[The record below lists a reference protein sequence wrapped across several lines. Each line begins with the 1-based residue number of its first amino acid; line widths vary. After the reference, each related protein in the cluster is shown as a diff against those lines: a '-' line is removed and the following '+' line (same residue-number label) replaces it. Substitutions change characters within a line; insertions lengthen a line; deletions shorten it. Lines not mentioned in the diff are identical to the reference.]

1 MRPILGLRYDL
12 RSAPFG
18 KDHATLYAAMLE
30 QAQWADQLGFTTVT
44 FSEHHVSDDGYLP
57 SPLMAAATV
66 LGATKQ
72 IRAMVSAL
80 LLPLYDPIRLA
91 EDMAVLDLLSGG
103 RIDLT
108 IGAGYRKEEFDLL
121 DRPFKGRFKE
131 IEESVDALRK
141 AWTGEPFEYKGRTVQ
156 VLPKPLRP
164 GGPMLLLG
172 GSSEGAARRAA
183 RIADGF
189 VPTVPELVSVY
200 LDECKKLGKAPGISG
215 GASGPM
221 FIHVSEDP
229 DRAWSKIA
237 PHALHESNSYGR
249 WLSENGNAGP
259 YQEVDNADLLRA
271 SGTYAV
277 MTPDEAVAHAKSTF
291 MLMLH
296 PLMGGLDPEV
306 AAESLEL
313 IERKVLPQFE
323 NS

>member
-18 KDHATLYAAMLE
+18 KDHATIYAAMME
-30 QAQWADQLGFTTVT
+30 QVRWADRLGFTTVT
-44 FSEHHVSDDGYLP
+44 FSEHHASDDGYLP
-57 SPLMAAATV
+57 SPLIAAASA

-91 EDMAVLDLLSGG
+91 EDMAVLDLASGG
-103 RIDLT
+103 RVDLT

-121 DRPFKGRFKE
+121 DRPFKGRFKV
-131 IEESVDALRK
+131 IEESVEALRQ
-141 AWTGEPFEYKGRTVQ
+141 AWTGEPFQYRGRTVQ

-164 GGPMLLLG
+164 GGPMLLIG
-172 GSSEGAARRAA
+172 GSSEAAARRAA
-183 RIADGF
+183 RIGDGF
-189 VPTVPELVSVY
+189 IPTVPELVQVY
-200 LDECKKLGKAPGISG
+200 IDACNEIGKAPGISG

-229 DRAWSKIA
+229 DRAWAQIA
-237 PHALHESNSYGR
+237 PYALHESNSYGK

-259 YQEVDNADLLRA
+259 YTATDDADSLRA
-271 SGTYAV
+271 SGVYAV
-277 MTPDEAVAHAKSTF
+277 MTPNEAIAHAESTF

-296 PLMGGLDPEV
+296 PLMGGLDPDI
-306 AAESLEL
+306 AAESLDL
-313 IERKVLPQFE
+313 IEQKVLPRFDD
-323 NS
+323 

>member
-12 RSAPFG
+12 RAAPFG
-18 KDHATLYAAMLE
+18 KDHATLYSAMLN
-30 QAQWADQLGFTTVT
+30 QVRWADRLGFTTVT
-44 FSEHHVSDDGYLP
+44 FSEHHASDDGYLP
-57 SPLMAAATV
+57 SPLMAAATA
-66 LGATKQ
+66 LGATKN

-108 IGAGYRKEEFDLL
+108 IGAGYRQEEFDLL
-121 DRPFKGRFKE
+121 DRPFKGRFKV

-141 AWTGEPFEYKGRTVQ
+141 AWTGEPFRYQGRTVQ

-172 GSSEGAARRAA
+172 GSSEGAAKRAA
-183 RIADGF
+183 RIGDGF
-189 VPTVPELVSVY
+189 VPTVPELVPVY
-200 LDECKKLGKAPGISG
+200 LDACRELGKAPGISG

-229 DRAWSKIA
+229 DRAWAQIA
-237 PHALHESNSYGR
+237 PYALHESNSYGK
-249 WLSENGNAGP
+249 WLSENGNLGP
-259 YQEVDNADLLRA
+259 YEMSDDADALRA

-277 MTPDEAVAHAKSTF
+277 MTPDEAVDHASKTF

-296 PLMGGLDPEV
+296 PLMGGLDPDI

-313 IERKVLPQFE
+313 IENKVLPQFDQ
-323 NS
+323 